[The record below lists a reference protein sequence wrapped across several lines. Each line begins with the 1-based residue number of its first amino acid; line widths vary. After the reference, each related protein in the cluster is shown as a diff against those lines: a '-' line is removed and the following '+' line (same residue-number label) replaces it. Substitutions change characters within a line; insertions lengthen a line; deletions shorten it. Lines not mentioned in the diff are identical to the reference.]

1 MLRAIARPLVNIVE
15 RWVPNALVFAIVLTF
30 VVALMALGLTDSG
43 PIKVLRGW
51 GDGLAGLLAFIAQI
65 SIVLVLGYTLA
76 HTGPVERLLGRIA
89 RFPRT
94 PAMAYGF
101 VTVIAG
107 IASLI
112 SWALGLI
119 VGGIVALEVA
129 RVARSRGIRLHYPLL
144 VACAYSGYVIWHMG
158 YSGSGPLAAA
168 TPGSFFEGLGVGV
181 VPVSQ
186 TTFAYWNLI
195 SIVVTLA
202 AVTGAMVLLRPRGE
216 DRIVELADKVPEEET
231 ADGETASG
239 GGSGENNDP
248 DASPATEDH
257 TPADLIDGSRSL
269 TLALGVTLA
278 LYLIVYFAQEG
289 FALTLDIVN
298 WSFLAVILLLV
309 RSPRELGNLITDSG
323 RTVGQVLLQYP
334 LYAGI
339 LGIMGATGLIDVFS
353 QFFVDISTPRT
364 LGVWAMI
371 AGGIVNFFVP
381 SGGGQFA
388 IQAPIFIKAAQEL
401 GVKPAPVIMGIA
413 YGDQWTNMIQPF
425 WTIPLLAIAGLRVR
439 DILGYTTITLFV
451 SGIVLFAT
459 LLIVGAG

>member
-1 MLRAIARPLVNIVE
+1 MLRAVARPLVNIVE
-15 RWVPNALVFAIVLTF
+15 CWVPNTLVFAIVLTF
-30 VVALMALGLTDSG
+30 VVALLALGLTDSG
-43 PIKVLRGW
+43 PIEVLRGW

-76 HTGPVERLLGRIA
+76 HTGPVERLLARIA

-101 VTVIAG
+101 VTVVAG

-181 VPVSQ
+181 VPVTQ
-186 TTFAYWNLI
+186 TTFASWNLI
-195 SIVVTLA
+195 AIVVTLL
-202 AVTGAMVLLRPRGE
+202 AVTGAMILLRPQG
-216 DRIVELADKVPEEET
+216 DDPIVELADKVPEEDT
-231 ADGETASG
+231 ADGESTAG
-239 GGSGENNDP
+239 NE
-248 DASPATEDH
+248 AESPVDEGEDH
-257 TPADLIDGSRSL
+257 TPADRIDGSRPL
-269 TLALGVTLA
+269 TLALRAALA

-309 RSPRELGNLITDSG
+309 RSPKELGSLITDSG

-339 LGIMGATGLIDVFS
+339 LGIMGATGLIEVFS

-388 IQAPIFIKAAQEL
+388 IQAPIFISAAQKF
-401 GVKPAPVIMGIA
+401 GVEPAPVIMGIA

-439 DILGYTTITLFV
+439 DILGYTTITLFI

>member
-1 MLRAIARPLVNIVE
+1 
-15 RWVPNALVFAIVLTF
+15 
-30 VVALMALGLTDSG
+30 
-43 PIKVLRGW
+43 
-51 GDGLAGLLAFIAQI
+51 
-65 SIVLVLGYTLA
+65 
-76 HTGPVERLLGRIA
+76 
-89 RFPRT
+89 
-94 PAMAYGF
+94 
-101 VTVIAG
+101 
-107 IASLI
+107 
-112 SWALGLI
+112 
-119 VGGIVALEVA
+119 
-129 RVARSRGIRLHYPLL
+129 
-144 VACAYSGYVIWHMG
+144 MG

-181 VPVSQ
+181 VPVTK
-186 TTFAYWNLI
+186 TTFASWNLI

-202 AVTGAMVLLRPRGE
+202 AVTAAMVLLRPRGD
-216 DRIVELADKVPEEET
+216 DRIVELADKSPEEDT
-231 ADGETASG
+231 ADGESNTN
-239 GGSGENNDP
+239 GSTGVDEDTDKPSTGEDN
-248 DASPATEDH
+248 
-257 TPADLIDGSRSL
+257 TPADLIDGSRFL
-269 TLALGVTLA
+269 TLALGAALA

-309 RSPRELGNLITDSG
+309 RSPRDLGSLITDSG

-339 LGIMGATGLIDVFS
+339 LGIMGATGLIEVFS

-388 IQAPIFIKAAQEL
+388 IQAPIFISAAQKL
-401 GVKPAPVIMGIA
+401 GVEPAPVIMGIA

-425 WTIPLLAIAGLRVR
+425 WTIPLLAITGLRVR